1 MARPWCHVPG
11 RRYLPPRPA
20 SGPARARRGPG
31 VRRRQVTSFSDSFP
45 RAVEASIEG
54 ALPVTRSTAA
64 PRPGPLPVP
73 AAAPATAPS
82 PLEVT
87 LAVLD
92 GRWKPLL
99 IWQLF
104 WGARPF
110 CELMRRMHGI
120 TKKAL
125 RRELGDMEREGLVRR
140 IVSLDGYRKASYG
153 LTPLG
158 ETLKPIVGGMYEW
171 GLRFAVPPPP
181 REPARP
187 AMRAVRPP
195 ET

>member
-1 MARPWCHVPG
+1 
-11 RRYLPPRPA
+11 
-20 SGPARARRGPG
+20 
-31 VRRRQVTSFSDSFP
+31 VTSFSDPFP
-45 RAVEASIEG
+45 RAAKASIEG
-54 ALPVTRSTAA
+54 ALPIVRSTAA
-64 PRPGPLPVP
+64 PRPGPVP
-73 AAAPATAPS
+73 APAADIANAPS

-87 LAVLD
+87 LGFLD
-92 GRWKPLL
+92 DRWKPLL

-110 CELMRRMHGI
+110 CELMRRMQGI

-125 RRELGDMEREGLVRR
+125 RRELGDMERQGLVRR
-140 IVSLDGYRKASYG
+140 LVSVDGNRKASYG

-171 GLRFAVPPPP
+171 GLQYAVPPPS
-181 REPARP
+181 REPART

-195 ET
+195 ETPRTAVLRLLAEGPAKPKSV

>member
-1 MARPWCHVPG
+1 
-11 RRYLPPRPA
+11 
-20 SGPARARRGPG
+20 
-31 VRRRQVTSFSDSFP
+31 VTSFSDPFP
-45 RAVEASIEG
+45 RAVEASFEG
-54 ALPVTRSTAA
+54 ALPTVRSTAA
-64 PRPGPLPVP
+64 PCPGPVP
-73 AAAPATAPS
+73 AAAAATAPS
-82 PLEVT
+82 PLEFT
-87 LAVLD
+87 LGVLD

-125 RRELGDMEREGLVRR
+125 RRELADMERQGLVRR
-140 IVSLDGYRKASYG
+140 IVSLDGNRKASYG

-171 GLRFAVPPPP
+171 GLRFAVPTL
-181 REPARP
+181 REPVRP
-187 AMRAVRPP
+187 AVRAVRPP
-195 ET
+195 EAPRTAVLRLLAEVPAKPKPV